1 MVIND
6 QDSAILKNTSNV
18 FHLNTVLTSKKT
30 QQYKTNKEKKKK
42 KTIDVSWEMP
52 HIGPHASRPK
62 ASNNS
67 VQEQQR
73 GKIPMSTGIIQNA
86 EAKPKRTT

>member
-42 KTIDVSWEMP
+42 KNHRRIL
-52 HIGPHASRPK
+52 G
-62 ASNNS
+62 
-67 VQEQQR
+67 
-73 GKIPMSTGIIQNA
+73 NA
-86 EAKPKRTT
+86 AYRATCE